1 MLPLQLRLLLV
12 LGALLAFVV
21 VSNRVR
27 RERILV
33 EDAIFWMVLAA
44 VLVVLAIFPQIAVMA
59 SQALGFMSASN
70 FIFLAVIVLLLWK
83 AFTNASEISRLKDKV
98 NELAQEIALE
108 RLEHE
113 EARAQASEEPREEE
127 DPQGELAR

>member
-21 VSNRVR
+21 ISNRVR

-70 FIFLAVIVLLLWK
+70 FVFLAVIVLLFWK